1 MRVSEDFKQQLNIGA
16 MQNLV
21 DHFRCL
27 AVDVSVVVAVAVV
40 VVVVAV
46 VGLMLKFHFGT
57 QLTITSLPVNIY
69 CI

>member
-27 AVDVSVVVAVAVV
+27 AVDVSVVVAVVV
-40 VVVVAV
+40 VVLLWA
-46 VGLMLKFHFGT
+46 LLLLFS
-57 QLTITSLPVNIY
+57 LTGDERSVH
-69 CI
+69 